1 MTSEST
7 KSVCPDCGAELPPQ
21 AVLCVACGLNLK
33 TGQKITS
40 QVGAAPAA
48 KPKSAAKASSSPKRG
63 ALVATLVAFVV
74 LIAAVGG
81 IVVMSQRSA
90 GTSATPAGP
99 LPEQVAAE
107 WRASLATAMES
118 AVCKSRLLTVKGPR
132 LAAEPVAAA
141 LGTCSLLPI
150 LAEGLPPQSLVAT
163 VAFVGLDSSALP
175 ADPLEDTS
183 DRSILRLNVQ
193 AGKGMVLFSREFQAE
208 QPAIVDPVPGVPD
221 SEVAEAE
228 ANRAAV
234 ETLVGEIP
242 SLLVG
247 LALASGKPSAKVLDE
262 MEKWLKDEDAS
273 RRRAACLLF
282 AAKPVRPKRVPLKLA
297 ELLTTADLE
306 VRYAALAAL
315 GAYGGEAA
323 DTLPILTALLDDADP
338 KTQSGARLVIASI
351 KGGPGW
357 CGLRPLGGVWR
368 PQDRPQR
375 GEGPEGGPEAGGRY
389 GRRADGRIR
398 GGSRRA
404 GGRQAK
410 TQTQA
415 QDEANAEAHAKGVL
429 GGRREGAFR
438 PLLRAPLGPWLSG
451 CAPGWPRAVRVGSR
465 ATGSLARGGSSGPPS
480 TSGRV
485 ARRAPAS
492 LRGDRRRAS
501 GRACS

>member
-351 KGGPGW
+351 KAAQVGVDFGPSVAFGDPKTVRKEEKARKVAQKREDDTVAA
-357 CGLRPLGGVWR
+357 LMA
-368 PQDRPQR
+368 
-375 GEGPEGGPEAGGRY
+375 EFEEAAAAQEAAKPKPKPKPKTKPTPKPMPKGSW
-389 GRRADGRIR
+389 ADV
-398 GGSRRA
+398 
-404 GGRQAK
+404 AK
-410 TQTQA
+410 
-415 QDEANAEAHAKGVL
+415 VL
-429 GGRREGAFR
+429 SALFYA
-438 PLLRAPLGPWLSG
+438 LH
-451 CAPGWPRAVRVGSR
+451 
-465 ATGSLARGGSSGPPS
+465 
-480 TSGRV
+480 
-485 ARRAPAS
+485 
-492 LRGDRRRAS
+492 
-501 GRACS
+501 